1 MSRTID
7 RVNFG
12 FTGFDEISLL
22 YYDENKNLVQGRK
35 LNDNEFFALY
45 DFMKHNKNVENKMK
59 NIYKLF
65 SDNRGEIKN
74 GNSNNT

>member
-1 MSRTID
+1 MSRIID

-22 YYDENKNLVQGRK
+22 YYDENKNLVQARK

-45 DFMKHNKNVENKMK
+45 DFMKHNKNVENRMK
-59 NIYKLF
+59 NINKLF
-65 SDNRGEIKN
+65 YGEIKN

>member
-1 MSRTID
+1 MSRIID
-7 RVNFG
+7 RVQFG

-45 DFMKHNKNVENKMK
+45 DFMKHNKNVETKMK
-59 NIYKLF
+59 NIYKNF
-65 SDNRGEIKN
+65 YGEIKN
-74 GNSNNT
+74 GNCNN

>member
-1 MSRTID
+1 MSRIID

-22 YYDENKNLVQGRK
+22 YYDENKNLVEGRK

-45 DFMKHNKNVENKMK
+45 NFMKRNKNVETKME
-59 NIYKLF
+59 NIYKIF
-65 SDNRGEIKN
+65 YGEMKN
-74 GNSNNT
+74 GDSNN

>member
-1 MSRTID
+1 MSRIIE

-22 YYDENKNLVQGRK
+22 YYDENKNLVEGRK

-45 DFMKHNKNVENKMK
+45 DFMKHNKNVENRIK

-65 SDNRGEIKN
+65 YGEIKN